1 MSTRMRRRIT
11 TAKREEIKAEQK
23 IIENTIVRPF
33 ETLEGLPISY
43 NEPPNG
49 HYEDILKNPL
59 TIKDSAVLYNSLIRS
74 RNTYVYHAPMFK
86 LHWVKQTAYAKK
98 LAEMDREKQKEMLRD
113 REHKRKF
120 AKATTNSLEARTR
133 MDIRIFIAKDA
144 RSDKSKAIS
153 ELSKVG
159 GERPEMSGSE
169 NPSAETK
176 PAQNSQAMSSDTS
189 SQANSQNT
197 SAGKVSNDANHGM
210 QNTSPLDKSDA
221 AGGSGTHNRLE
232 TLEGAKSADQ
242 RPENKPEST
251 NVARNDPRGDESI
264 RTTPS
269 ANDSINKSGRETGV
283 SDDKSVAAAQH
294 QTTPTFSQPGNGAG
308 YRIPGQPNQPFP
320 EEKSQTSRTDEKLDA
335 TISVSNTP
343 ITSAVTGKPTPPSST
358 ASGKTSSPVISG
370 GKAQIQTNPPAN
382 QATTTS
388 GPAAS
393 PIGSNNAGI
402 KPAPPTATNSSNKP
416 GEPAGVRPSPTNLQ
430 SIDNTIMISNLNAI
444 AKIDLSLNDLMKE
457 VASGK
462 ASESQITRFKKYIE
476 RAKQMGPQPHHADLY
491 YSRGLSLPPDFPR
504 PYSTRPLIEK
514 KPVAKPK
521 VFNPMKLTAFQERY
535 LHNATLVFEFLENPN
550 VRYIIPQDSICEVL
564 KPELPAPADAEAGV
578 EYNDVLLSHIW
589 IHNVEEMEK
598 YEKDCVEYEREI
610 ARQKEEEEKK
620 QSDGASPDSKTEQDP
635 NKPITDTKPEPRA
648 LRTKKKAPI
657 QKKKKQLTPPE
668 FPHIKY
674 TTFSFTIHNIPA
686 RFIPIFINSMKPLDK
701 VQARM
706 EQILKLGTR
715 VTSFYL
721 WYQVDARLD
730 EVFAEDLRNTAVAEE
745 KKMTGFLPPVEPKK
759 RKPRENK
766 NPRPKRPKEQ
776 SPDQNQ
782 ESPLSAQ
789 PQSGHM
795 DDSSM
800 PVTSVLPTGSEP
812 MKSS

>member
-1 MSTRMRRRIT
+1 MS
-11 TAKREEIKAEQK
+11 
-23 IIENTIVRPF
+23 P
-33 ETLEGLPISY
+33 G
-43 NEPPNG
+43 
-49 HYEDILKNPL
+49 
-59 TIKDSAVLYNSLIRS
+59 
-74 RNTYVYHAPMFK
+74 
-86 LHWVKQTAYAKK
+86 
-98 LAEMDREKQKEMLRD
+98 
-113 REHKRKF
+113 
-120 AKATTNSLEARTR
+120 
-133 MDIRIFIAKDA
+133 
-144 RSDKSKAIS
+144 
-153 ELSKVG
+153 
-159 GERPEMSGSE
+159 
-169 NPSAETK
+169 
-176 PAQNSQAMSSDTS
+176 TS

-221 AGGSGTHNRLE
+221 AGGSGTHKRLE
-232 TLEGAKSADQ
+232 TLGRAESANQ
-242 RPENKPEST
+242 RPENEPESA
-251 NVARNDPRGDESI
+251 NVARNDPRGDVS
-264 RTTPS
+264 T
-269 ANDSINKSGRETGV
+269 NKSDREAGV
-283 SDDKSVAAAQH
+283 SNDKNVAAAPH
-294 QTTPTFSQPGNGAG
+294 QTTPTFSQPGNGIG
-308 YRIPGQPNQPFP
+308 DKMPEQSNQPSR
-320 EEKSQTSRTDEKLDA
+320 EENTQTSGTDEKPKP

-343 ITSAVTGKPTPPSST
+343 KTSTVTGKPTPPSST

-382 QATTTS
+382 QATTTP

-402 KPAPPTATNSSNKP
+402 KPAPSTATNSSNKP

-598 YEKDCVEYEREI
+598 YEKDCAEYEREI
-610 ARQKEEEEKK
+610 AKQKEEEEKK
-620 QSDGASPDSKTEQDP
+620 QADGANPDSKTDQDS
-635 NKPITDTKPEPRA
+635 NKANTDTKPEPRA
-648 LRTKKKAPI
+648 LRTKKKAPV

-730 EVFAEDLRNTAVAEE
+730 EAFAEDLRNTAVAEE

-800 PVTSVLPTGSEP
+800 PVTSSLPTGSEP

>member
-1 MSTRMRRRIT
+1 
-11 TAKREEIKAEQK
+11 
-23 IIENTIVRPF
+23 
-33 ETLEGLPISY
+33 
-43 NEPPNG
+43 
-49 HYEDILKNPL
+49 
-59 TIKDSAVLYNSLIRS
+59 
-74 RNTYVYHAPMFK
+74 
-86 LHWVKQTAYAKK
+86 
-98 LAEMDREKQKEMLRD
+98 
-113 REHKRKF
+113 
-120 AKATTNSLEARTR
+120 

-169 NPSAETK
+169 NPSVETI

-210 QNTSPLDKSDA
+210 QKSSPLDKSDA

-232 TLEGAKSADQ
+232 TPKKAEFADQ
-242 RPENKPEST
+242 RPENKPESA
-251 NVARNDPRGDESI
+251 NIARNDHRGDVS
-264 RTTPS
+264 T
-269 ANDSINKSGRETGV
+269 NKSDRETGV

-294 QTTPTFSQPGNGAG
+294 QTTPTFSQPGNGTG
-308 YRIPGQPNQPFP
+308 DKMPEQPNQPSP
-320 EEKSQTSRTDEKLDA
+320 EEKTQTSRTDEKPDA
-335 TISVSNTP
+335 TISVSNTQS
-343 ITSAVTGKPTPPSST
+343 TSAVTGKQTPPSST

-370 GKAQIQTNPPAN
+370 GKAQIQTNPPTI
-382 QATTTS
+382 QATTTP

-393 PIGSNNAGI
+393 PIGSNSAGI
-402 KPAPPTATNSSNKP
+402 KPAPAGQAPSTATNSSNKP
-416 GEPAGVRPSPTNLQ
+416 GEHAGVRPSPTNLQ

-462 ASESQITRFKKYIE
+462 ASETQITRFKKYIE

-598 YEKDCVEYEREI
+598 YEKDCAEYEREI

-620 QSDGASPDSKTEQDP
+620 QSDGANPDSKTEQDP
-635 NKPITDTKPEPRA
+635 NKANTDTKPEPRA
-648 LRTKKKAPI
+648 LRTKKKAPV

-730 EVFAEDLRNTAVAEE
+730 EAFAEDLRNTAVAEE

-789 PQSGHM
+789 PQSGHVV
-795 DDSSM
+795 DSSM
-800 PVTSVLPTGSEP
+800 PVTSVLPSGSEP

>member
-133 MDIRIFIAKDA
+133 DA

-169 NPSAETK
+169 NPSVET
-176 PAQNSQAMSSDTS
+176 
-189 SQANSQNT
+189 
-197 SAGKVSNDANHGM
+197 AGKVSNDANHVM

-221 AGGSGTHNRLE
+221 AGGSGTHKRLE
-232 TLEGAKSADQ
+232 TPKKAEFADQ
-242 RPENKPEST
+242 RPENKPESA
-251 NVARNDPRGDESI
+251 NVARNDHRGDVSI

-269 ANDSINKSGRETGV
+269 ANDSTKESDRETGV
-283 SDDKSVAAAQH
+283 PNDKSAATAQH
-294 QTTPTFSQPGNGAG
+294 QIIPTSSQPGNGTG
-308 YRIPGQPNQPFP
+308 DKIPEQPNQSSP
-320 EEKSQTSRTDEKLDA
+320 EEKTQTSRTDEKPDA
-335 TISVSNTP
+335 TISVSDTP

-358 ASGKTSSPVISG
+358 VSGKTSSPVISG

-382 QATTTS
+382 QATTTP

-393 PIGSNNAGI
+393 PIGSNNAGV
-402 KPAPPTATNSSNKP
+402 KPAPAVQAPSTATNSSNKP

-462 ASESQITRFKKYIE
+462 ASETQITRFKKYIE

-620 QSDGASPDSKTEQDP
+620 QSDGANPDSKTEQDP
-635 NKPITDTKPEPRA
+635 NKANTDTKPEPRA
-648 LRTKKKAPI
+648 LRTKKKAPV

-674 TTFSFTIHNIPA
+674 TTFSFTLHNIPA

-730 EVFAEDLRNTAVAEE
+730 EAFAEDLRNTAVAEE

-789 PQSGHM
+789 PQSGHVV
-795 DDSSM
+795 DSSM